1 MFKTISLLFILK
13 ICCIFAGTRDIPESV
28 RKEYAEKFHEAFV
41 TQCNGQSTRAFW
53 IFKDA
58 YQRALEAG
66 EDAVKVQLMNSLFTW
81 YREHGSP
88 MHLFLIE
95 PTGKEVIQPT
105 RLPRMHIDLFGY
117 QSEYGR
123 TPEQAAKI
131 REFMY
136 GVGSTI
142 SGIFFITVGGGILTP
157 IGGVGVGLASHGF
170 YLMFT
175 SLNSAY
181 ADYERSK
188 LDLKII
194 ESQMKNACAK
204 DR

>member
-1 MFKTISLLFILK
+1 MFKMIFFLFVLRIGY
-13 ICCIFAGTRDIPESV
+13 IFAGTRDIPESV

-66 EDAVKVQLMNSLFTW
+66 EEAAKVQLMNSLFIW

-95 PTGKEVIQPT
+95 PKGKEVIRPP
-105 RLPRMHIDLFGY
+105 RLPRMHIGPYGY

-131 REFMY
+131 REFML

-142 SGIFFITVGGGILTP
+142 SGVFCIVVGGVATPVGAIGIT
-157 IGGVGVGLASHGF
+157 LASSGF

-181 ADYERSK
+181 ADYERSQ
-188 LDLKII
+188 LDLKKI
-194 ESQMKNACAK
+194 ESQMKNTCAK